1 MMPKRQLFDRFPCDR
16 EPLEASSHEIR
27 ESGRQSLVRMSS
39 TQEEEDPDADFEESI
54 DKPEEI
60 LLFCHNKQQTSSL
73 QTTYARPEEI
83 IIDNMVYYLTRGL
96 LIPSGNFTKSKWIKL
111 ILS

>member
-1 MMPKRQLFDRFPCDR
+1 MDNQRCTLKRKR
-16 EPLEASSHEIR
+16 SSTNVNGSSPVPENSLDGQTLPEINPFI
-27 ESGRQSLVRMSS
+27 EYGRA

-83 IIDNMVYYLTRGL
+83 IIDNMAYYLTSPL
-96 LIPSGNFTKSKWIKL
+96 LESVG
-111 ILS
+111 